1 MFALYY
7 VGLIVGEDLAD
18 KLILDPVIAMWMAN
32 ALFTVV
38 GVLRLIRVQRGGG
51 SARGGDTSE
60 LFDSVRTWIA
70 RRARRI
76 GVRAD
81 RRRRVTA

>member
-1 MFALYY
+1 VA
-7 VGLIVGEDLAD
+7 G
-18 KLILDPVIAMWMAN
+18 
-32 ALFTVV
+32 
-38 GVLRLIRVQRGGG
+38 LIRVQRVGG

-60 LFDSVRTWIA
+60 LLDNVRTWIA
-70 RRARRI
+70 RHARKI